1 MKIKF
6 FAQALCLALLLAIC
20 FTIPVQAAGMASTA
34 GVVGTTVTISGLSAG
49 TYSIKWDGV
58 QVKQG
63 VLTSGG
69 SATFTVPDT
78 SGGDHTVTVENPT
91 GTEVLSVP
99 FSVLPLISIS
109 PNSGVVGDSVTV
121 EGKGFAATESSIA
134 VTYDGTDAKTGIA
147 ASDKG
152 SWEATFSVPNSAK
165 GSHTVD
171 ASGSTTN
178 ASDVPDVTITVSPK
192 ISLSPASGDVG
203 TSVTVSGAGFG
214 KSETG
219 IRVTYDGEDAKTGV
233 SADGKGAWSVS
244 FPVPNSIRGVHTIDA
259 SGASTNLDEVP
270 DVAFIVS
277 SAVRIKPESGY
288 VGDSITVS
296 GCGFGSSE
304 SDITVTLD
312 GGVAKSGITANSEGC
327 WTTSLAIP
335 ATNSGSHFI
344 DAYSASTAAADVADA
359 KLTIASKIALEPNEG
374 YVGCNIVVNGTGFGA
389 DKELTIKY
397 DSAAVATELATDAQG
412 NFQVEIKAPRSL
424 GGKHNITA
432 ADTSGASAAVVFMME
447 TTPPPLPQVVSPKDG
462 SRVGLFDRAA
472 PTFEWT
478 AVSDPSGVNYSLQ
491 ISSQSD
497 FATTLLTKE
506 ELTEPK
512 YTLTDAEALPRGQYY
527 WKIKA
532 VDGAGN
538 DSGWSTPILVK
549 IGFMPLWAFIVIA
562 VIAVAFLTRLF
573 FFLRNIKRE
582 R

>member
-1 MKIKF
+1 MKINF

-20 FTIPVQAAGMASTA
+20 FTVPVQAAGITSTA

-49 TYSIKWDGV
+49 TYAIKWDGV
-58 QVKQG
+58 QIKQG

-91 GTEVLSVP
+91 GTEILSAP

-134 VTYDGTDAKTGIA
+134 VTYDGTDAKTGIT

-152 SWEATFSVPNSAK
+152 SWETTFSVPNSAK

-171 ASGSTTN
+171 AAGSTTK
-178 ASDVPDVTITVSPK
+178 AGDVPDVNLTVSPK

-219 IRVTYDGEDAKTGV
+219 IRVTYDGKDAKTGV
-233 SADGKGAWSVS
+233 TADGKGAWSVS
-244 FPVPNSIRGVHTIDA
+244 FPVPTSIRGVHTIDA
-259 SGASTNLDEVP
+259 SGASTNLDEVT
-270 DVAFIVS
+270 DVAFIIS
-277 SAVRIKPESGY
+277 SAVRVKPESGY

-296 GCGFGSSE
+296 GCGFGGNE

-312 GGVAKSGITANSEGC
+312 GGVIKSGIIANSEGC

-335 ATNSGSHFI
+335 ASNAGSHFI
-344 DAYSASTAAADVADA
+344 DAYSASIAAADVADA
-359 KLTIASKIALEPNEG
+359 KLAISSKIALEPNEG
-374 YVGCNIVVNGTGFGA
+374 CVGCDIVVNGTGFGA

-397 DSAAVATELATDAQG
+397 DSVAVATELATDAQG
-412 NFQVEIKAPRSL
+412 NFQVSIQAPKST

-447 TTPPPLPQVVSPKDG
+447 TTPPSLPQVVSPKDG

-478 AVSDPSGVNYSLQ
+478 AVSDPSGVTYSLQ

-506 ELTEPK
+506 DLTESK
-512 YTLTDAEALPRGQYY
+512 YTLPDAEALSRGQYY

-549 IGFMPLWAFIVIA
+549 IGLMPLWAFIVIA
-562 VIAVAFLTRLF
+562 VVAVAFITRLF
-573 FFLRNIKRE
+573 FFLRNLKRE